1 MAEICH
7 FYSYLRHLDEIV
19 LDKWLFLDSLFLFR
33 QCCRVALEAAAA
45 EKTDTQK
52 SELCNRTPRGG
63 GADLD
68 VLNCHTGWIG
78 SVYAHGMHSKQL
90 LQMFVHL

>member
-7 FYSYLRHLDEIV
+7 FYHCLKHSDEIM

-33 QCCRVALEAAAA
+33 QYCRVALEAAAA

-52 SELCNRTPRGG
+52 SELCNRTPMGG
-63 GADLD
+63 GLTWT
-68 VLNCHTGWIG
+68 C
-78 SVYAHGMHSKQL
+78 
-90 LQMFVHL
+90 